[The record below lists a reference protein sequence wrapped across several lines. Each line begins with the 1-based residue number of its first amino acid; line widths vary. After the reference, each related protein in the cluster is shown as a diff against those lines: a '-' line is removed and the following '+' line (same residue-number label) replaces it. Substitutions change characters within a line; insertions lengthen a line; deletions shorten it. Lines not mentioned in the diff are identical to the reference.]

1 MKANSLLQIT
11 ALGVALATLGACTN
25 ASTHVGN
32 VSTYYSGTITSLEL
46 VDDIDTNT
54 YNTSS
59 NTMLGALGGAL
70 LGGLISD
77 HSSGAL
83 VGGALG
89 GLAGAGGSHLGNRSE
104 GVRMT
109 VNTENG
115 PTIVDTY
122 FNCKLKVGK
131 KVRLLSG
138 SSTGEVHVL
147 DNGVYKTVRAQ
158 TKEACPTTYNKIK
171 NGSALK

>member
-1 MKANSLLQIT
+1 
-11 ALGVALATLGACTN
+11 
-25 ASTHVGN
+25 
-32 VSTYYSGTITSLEL
+32 
-46 VDDIDTNT
+46 
-54 YNTSS
+54 
-59 NTMLGALGGAL
+59 MLGALGGAL

-122 FNCKLKVGK
+122 FNCKLASAKSTSVSAEAPVK
-131 KVRLLSG
+131 FRYSITASTRLSERRLRKPALLPI
-138 SSTGEVHVL
+138 TRL
-147 DNGVYKTVRAQ
+147 KTALLF
-158 TKEACPTTYNKIK
+158 KIK
-171 NGSALK
+171 LAS